1 MNALERIQHEVLSGV
16 VFNNENGFCNVPI
29 GITISVAGR
38 IILKYT
44 YQENVDIFYTFAEVD
59 AKVNEEY
66 DKLHDLINT
75 SHEYTSEEK

>member
-1 MNALERIQHEVLSGV
+1 MNALERIQHEVKSGI
-16 VFNNENGFCNVPI
+16 VFNSENGFCNVPI

-44 YQENVDIFYTFAEVD
+44 YQENVDIFYTFLDVD

-66 DKLHDLINT
+66 DKLHDLINA
-75 SHEYTSEEK
+75 SREHTSEEK